1 MSKTPTPADGAS
13 LDDDVRGIQFETA
26 DTGITVV
33 DGIERKRDHL
43 GTDPV
48 VEPTPVPTD
57 RLVAP
62 VDSAV
67 RLYAD
72 RVEADPNIVMVR
84 DDSFDMVDHLT
95 EGTEREYPPGRYVVD
110 VSGPI
115 KQYLQVDG
123 RLSISTDEGTVIEV
137 GDGAE
142 ALLGAR
148 SKHNR
153 PATEITVP
161 PTTDGL
167 VRAVSTFGAALK
179 MTTPD
184 RSWPGH
190 RGHPPAVTV
199 GDELDVPQGL
209 APPCPEVQVLV
220 PPEERYVYPV
230 APLVYY
236 LGAELVPH
244 RGPPQIRTDAGF
256 EYDLQRS
263 GEEFETRVEQTL
275 KQVLFLECCLRSEG
289 LIELPLHERSAV
301 AGDLPMNA
309 AELFDQPAQVRLPA
323 YLSVEHETI
332 APHIPD
338 WELAAHLAPR
348 PEQAELLP
356 HLVNDLAVVRTTTED
371 EGDGG
376 GVDPTELSTPEPTV
390 DEAVTDDAAPEEG
403 DASFEDFF
411 RSAGTDIGD
420 GWTVENSVDLRDD
433 GSDALETVWSGEGV
447 PVGASK
453 ATKRAYEN
461 RYSRQPDPPP
471 IDVGV
476 VCNDDSMSEELDVT
490 ELYDG
495 EKLPM
500 NVSTYR
506 NLSRAGL
513 KTLVEAGDVD
523 FLHYIGH
530 AEPDGLHCA
539 DGTLSFAEIDG
550 TETEAFLL
558 NACRSFDQGRALIEA
573 GAIGGVVTLQP
584 VPIESAAEVG
594 KRVAELLN
602 IGYPLGVAV
611 DVADEATQIGSQY
624 QIVGDGGR
632 AVAQHKSGGA
642 FVHEVTPVDGDLSS
656 ASEYDLR
663 IQGHPGENNGLG
675 GVFHPHHDEF
685 GHYLIG
691 NSTPEVRL
699 EQETLVGFLRKSSE
713 PVIVQPNG
721 STDSNLWTSDRLA
734 EQL

>member
-67 RLYAD
+67 RLSAD
-72 RVEADPNIVMVR
+72 RVEADPNIVMLR
-84 DDSFDMVDHLT
+84 DDSFDMIDHLT

-220 PPEERYVYPV
+220 PPEERYIYPV

-263 GEEFETRVEQTL
+263 DEEFETRVERTL

-301 AGDLPMNA
+301 AEDLPMNS

-323 YLSVEHETI
+323 YLSVEYETI

-356 HLVNDLAVVRTTTED
+356 HLVNDLAVVRTTTGD
-371 EGDGG
+371 EGG

-411 RSAGTDIGD
+411 RSSGTDIGD

-453 ATKRAYEN
+453 ATKQAYEN

-500 NVSTYR
+500 NVSTSCTTSATP
-506 NLSRAGL
+506 SRTAC
-513 KTLVEAGDVD
+513 TVRTAR
-523 FLHYIGH
+523 
-530 AEPDGLHCA
+530 
-539 DGTLSFAEIDG
+539 
-550 TETEAFLL
+550 
-558 NACRSFDQGRALIEA
+558 CRSPRPTA
-573 GAIGGVVTLQP
+573 P
-584 VPIESAAEVG
+584 RS
-594 KRVAELLN
+594 RR
-602 IGYPLGVAV
+602 
-611 DVADEATQIGSQY
+611 SC
-624 QIVGDGGR
+624 
-632 AVAQHKSGGA
+632 
-642 FVHEVTPVDGDLSS
+642 
-656 ASEYDLR
+656 
-663 IQGHPGENNGLG
+663 
-675 GVFHPHHDEF
+675 
-685 GHYLIG
+685 
-691 NSTPEVRL
+691 
-699 EQETLVGFLRKSSE
+699 
-713 PVIVQPNG
+713 
-721 STDSNLWTSDRLA
+721 
-734 EQL
+734 

>member
-84 DDSFDMVDHLT
+84 DDSFDMIDHLT

-123 RLSISTDEGTVIEV
+123 RLSVSTDEGTVIEV

-148 SKHNR
+148 SKHDR
-153 PATEITVP
+153 PAREITVP

-199 GDELDVPQGL
+199 GDELDVPRGL

-244 RGPPQIRTDAGF
+244 QGPAQIRTDAGF
-256 EYDLQRS
+256 EYDLQRP
-263 GEEFETRVEQTL
+263 GEGFETRVERTL

-289 LIELPLHERSAV
+289 LVELPLHERSAV
-301 AGDLPMNA
+301 AEDLPTDS
-309 AELFDQPAQVRLPA
+309 AELFDRPAQVRLPT
-323 YLSVEHETI
+323 YLSVEYETI
-332 APHIPD
+332 APHVPD

-371 EGDGG
+371 G

-390 DEAVTDDAAPEEG
+390 NEAVTDDAAPEEE

-420 GWTVENSVDLRDD
+420 GWTVENSVDLRDG
-433 GSDALETVWSGEGV
+433 GSDALETVWSGEDV

-453 ATKRAYEN
+453 ATKQAYEN

-506 NLSRAGL
+506 NLSQAGL
-513 KTLVEAGDVD
+513 RTLVEAGDVD

-539 DGTLSFAEIDG
+539 DGTLSFAEIGG

-584 VPIESAAEVG
+584 VPINSAAEVG
-594 KRVAELLN
+594 KRVAGLLN
-602 IGYPLGVAV
+602 IGYPLRVAV
-611 DVADEATQIGSQY
+611 DVVDEATRTGSQY
-624 QIVGDGGR
+624 QIVGDGGH
-632 AVAQHKSGGA
+632 AVAQRDSGGA
-642 FVHEVTPVDGDLSS
+642 FVHEVTPVDGDLST
-656 ASEYDLR
+656 ASEYCLR
-663 IQGHPGENNGLG
+663 VQGHPSENGIG
-675 GVFHPHHDEF
+675 GVFHPHRDDF
-685 GHYLIG
+685 GYYLIG
-691 NSTPEVRL
+691 NTTPRVRL
-699 EQETLVGFLRKSSE
+699 DREPLIDFLCQTSE
-713 PVIVQPNG
+713 PVIVK
-721 STDSNLWTSDRLA
+721 SDEDVDKALRASDRLA
-734 EQL
+734 ERL